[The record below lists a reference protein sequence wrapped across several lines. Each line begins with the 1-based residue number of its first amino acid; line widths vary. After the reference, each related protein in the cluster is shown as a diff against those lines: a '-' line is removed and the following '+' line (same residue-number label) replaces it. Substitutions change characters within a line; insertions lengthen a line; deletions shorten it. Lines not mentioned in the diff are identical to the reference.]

1 MQADF
6 VGGECQKL
14 IVLTVLNDEG
24 VLQKPRSPNAIESLN
39 SVIRHTIKKRKGFPT
54 NESVR
59 KVIYLAIQAAAKKWT
74 MPIQNWRLA
83 MTRFMIAFEDR
94 LKGHI

>member
-1 MQADF
+1 
-6 VGGECQKL
+6 
-14 IVLTVLNDEG
+14 
-24 VLQKPRSPNAIESLN
+24 
-39 SVIRHTIKKRKGFPT
+39 VIRHGIRKRKVFPT
-54 NESVR
+54 DDSVR

-74 MPIQNWRLA
+74 MPIQNWRHA